1 MKSHTETQRTLT
13 PPPPLPQGERGTERV
28 RVAPWRLGARPHCW
42 FCFLIVSLLAASCG
56 LFEPRDPEDPSQ
68 SSLNFKPPTDPSI
81 VISNLQSAIEQKNAA
96 NYISCFGDET
106 KGQAPF
112 VFIPS
117 PEAAALYAAVL
128 DNWTL
133 DDEQSYFLNL
143 IARGGTQAFA
153 SLSLT
158 AKGST
163 VSADSV
169 VYGYDYILVFEHS
182 ETGFPKTAR
191 GTLQFTL
198 RVTQSNIWTI
208 QRWMDFSTTGEVSW
222 SHFKGKFSN

>member
-1 MKSHTETQRTLT
+1 VIASIQNS
-13 PPPPLPQGERGTERV
+13 PPSSPSLCKGGGREESS
-28 RVAPWRLGARPHCW
+28 PWRLGARILCLL
-42 FCFLIVSLLAASCG
+42 FVSAFVFTSAGCG

-68 SSLNFKPPTDPSI
+68 SSLSFEPPTEPSI

-96 NYISCFGDET
+96 NYINCFADET
-106 KGQAPF
+106 KGHPAF
-112 VFIPS
+112 VFTPS
-117 PEAAALYAAVL
+117 PEAAALYTAAF

-133 DDEQSYFLNL
+133 EHEQSYFLNL
-143 IARGGTQAFA
+143 VARSNAQAFA

-158 AKGST
+158 SKGST

-169 VYGYDYILVFEHS
+169 VYSYDYILVFEHS
-182 ETGFPKTAR
+182 ESGFAKTAR

-198 RVTQSNIWTI
+198 RVSQSNFWMI
-208 QRWMDFSTTGEVSW
+208 QRWMDFSTTSDVSW